1 LNLLRKNGEEI
12 YYRSAGG
19 RYFKIITPYS
29 NGSSAE
35 KVLKFDKSIANV
47 VGAILSSNLFFWF
60 YQIYSDNLNLKL
72 YDISIFRIPYK
83 KLLENPEIIKKIEE
97 AYNKYLSDIEK
108 NAIVKKS
115 TQYKKIKEFK
125 EYKIKKS
132 KHLIDKIDE
141 IICPLYGIT
150 KEEIEFLKNYK
161 IKFRLGDE
169 DFIDEDENLQ

>member
-1 LNLLRKNGEEI
+1 M
-12 YYRSAGG
+12 
-19 RYFKIITPYS
+19 
-29 NGSSAE
+29 
-35 KVLKFDKSIANV
+35 V
-47 VGAILSSNLFFWF
+47 
-60 YQIYSDNLNLKL
+60 
-72 YDISIFRIPYK
+72 RIPYK

-97 AYNKYLSDIEK
+97 AYNKYLSNIEK

-125 EYKIKKS
+125 EYRIKKS

-150 KEEIEFLKNYK
+150 KEEIEFLKNYE

-169 DFIDEDENLQ
+169 DSVDEDENLLEV